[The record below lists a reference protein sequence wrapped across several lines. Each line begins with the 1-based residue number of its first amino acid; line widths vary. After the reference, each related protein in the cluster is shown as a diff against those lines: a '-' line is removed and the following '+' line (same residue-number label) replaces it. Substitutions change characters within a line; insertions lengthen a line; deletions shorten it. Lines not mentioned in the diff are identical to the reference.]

1 MSRRFP
7 AVVLIA
13 LAASSSV
20 GEEPALDAFTGLRMT
35 GDWELVRNN
44 CVACHSAKLV
54 TQQRGSKAQWL
65 KMIRW
70 MQESQNLWQFDPE
83 TESRIVEYLARNYPP
98 RQQSRRSPLDPSLLP
113 VNPFTD
119 ETAN

>member
-1 MSRRFP
+1 MSRRRYL
-7 AVVLIA
+7 AGILLV
-13 LAASSSV
+13 LAAATSAA
-20 GEEPALDAFTGLRMT
+20 EEPALDAFTGLKMA

-54 TQQRGSKAQWL
+54 TQQRGSKEQWL

-83 TESRIVEYLARNYPP
+83 TEAKIIGYLARYYPP
-98 RQQSRRSPLDPSLLP
+98 REQSRRAPIASELMPR
-113 VNPFTD
+113 NPY
-119 ETAN
+119 AP